1 MELITPPSR
10 SKSYLEIC
18 FGAPFVFQL
27 LGVLLWNT
35 AIAALLVLGFGNDEP
50 FRTWVY
56 SNLIGC
62 IIWFE
67 HIGLMQLAHRS
78 RREIPGWVHAALTVV
93 TVPVGLI
100 GGNLLGNLLWSYP
113 TTSMPNILTDRTSL
127 SFTLL
132 VTLLGVMFF
141 WSRAR
146 AADHKAEA
154 AARSEA
160 LEAQERRATE
170 AHLKLLQTQL
180 EPHFLFNTLGVLDS
194 MIATEPDR
202 ARELLQSL
210 NRYLRAALM
219 ATRATADGHTLGNEL
234 VLIESYLQIM
244 QMRFGDRL
252 GYELDV
258 DDAARAVPFPTM
270 LLQPLVENAIRH
282 GVEPS
287 KTGGVVRV
295 EARCSDDAGRQR
307 LVIRVSDTGVGLSDQ
322 PTTRGTGAGL
332 ANIRER
338 LAALY
343 GADARIVL
351 EDNRPRGVV
360 AQLSLPCAPCR

>member
-1 MELITPPSR
+1 MNSTSLPSR
-10 SKSYLEIC
+10 TKSYLEIC
-18 FGAPFVFQL
+18 FGAPFMLQL
-27 LGVLLWNT
+27 IGVLLWNT
-35 AIAALLVLGFGNDEP
+35 AIAALLVFGFGNDAP

-56 SNLIGC
+56 ANLIGC
-62 IIWFE
+62 TIWGE
-67 HIGLMQLAHRS
+67 HIGLMHLALKS
-78 RREIPGWVHAALTVV
+78 RREIPGWVHGALSVV
-93 TVPVGLI
+93 TVPVGLYV
-100 GGNLLGNLLWSYP
+100 GNLLGNLLWSTP
-113 TTSMPNILTDRTSL
+113 TRMPDLLSDRTSL

-141 WSRAR
+141 WNRAR

-194 MIATEPDR
+194 MIGPEPER

-210 NRYLRAALM
+210 NRYLRAALS
-219 ATRATADGHTLGNEL
+219 ATRSSADGHTLGNEL

-252 GYELDV
+252 GYTIDV

-287 KTGGVVRV
+287 KTGGVVEV
-295 EARCSDDAGRQR
+295 QARCVDEDGKTR
-307 LVIRVSDTGVGLSDQ
+307 LAIRVGDTGVGLSNQ
-322 PTTRGTGAGL
+322 PSTRGTGAGL

-343 GADARIVL
+343 GSQARIVL

-360 AQLSLPCAPCR
+360 ARLSLPCAPCR